1 MPNAGVIRPSRAKET
16 YHLVMTRRGLLKI
29 AASALAAPAIGL
41 PKPPGRL
48 PIAVSTLGCPKWDWN
63 TIVRNTSQWGF
74 VALELRGIQD
84 QMDLPKCAEF
94 SSSRIKGTLRD
105 LSAAGLEISDLG
117 ASAQM
122 HEPDPVKRARHMDEA
137 RRFIA
142 LAHDLGTPYVRVF
155 PNQFVPGEEKRVTFA
170 RISEGLHELGEYAR
184 PAGVTI
190 IVESHGEFRRGED
203 LIPILE
209 GAKSP
214 NVAFLW
220 DAHHTCVEG
229 EKPADTYRE
238 LGKYTRHTHLKDSL
252 PIPGKPKE
260 DRRYVLTGAGQIPVE
275 ETVRVLAS
283 NGYKGYYCFEWE
295 KRWHPEIEEPEVA
308 FPQYAK
314 KMREYL
320 AAAGVKA

>member
-1 MPNAGVIRPSRAKET
+1 
-16 YHLVMTRRGLLKI
+16 MTRRDLLR
-29 AASALAAPAIGL
+29 SATCSLAGSVAGHSKPA
-41 PKPPGRL
+41 GRL

-63 TIVRNTSQWGF
+63 TILKNTSQWGYA
-74 VALELRGIQD
+74 ALELRGIQD

-94 SSSRIKGTLRD
+94 SGTRLQGSKND
-105 LSAAGLEISDLG
+105 LSALGLKISDLG

-122 HEPDPVKRARHMDEA
+122 HEPDPAKRAKHMDEA
-137 RRFIA
+137 RRFID
-142 LAHDLGTPYVRVF
+142 LAHQLQAPYVRVF
-155 PNQFVPGEEKRVTFA
+155 PNQFIPGEDKRVTFD
-170 RISEGLHELGEYAR
+170 RISSGLHELGEYGKGS
-184 PAGVTI
+184 GVTV
-190 IVESHGEFRRGED
+190 IVESHGEFRRAED

-209 GAKSP
+209 GAKSK

-229 EKPADTYRE
+229 EKPADTFRE
-238 LGKYTRHTHLKDSL
+238 LGRYTRHTHLKDSV

-260 DRRYVLTGAGQIPVE
+260 DPRYVLTGTGQIPVK

-314 KMREYL
+314 TMRRYL
-320 AAAGVKA
+320 AEAGVSA

>member
-1 MPNAGVIRPSRAKET
+1 
-16 YHLVMTRRGLLKI
+16 MTRRGILKI
-29 AASALAAPAIGL
+29 AASTVASPAIGSS
-41 PKPPGRL
+41 KPAKRL

-74 VALELRGIQD
+74 AALELRGIQD
-84 QMDLPKCAEF
+84 QMDLPKCTELGGT
-94 SSSRIKGTLRD
+94 RLKGTLRD
-105 LSAAGLEISDLG
+105 LSAAGLAISDLG

-122 HEPDPVKRARHMDEA
+122 HEPDPAKRARHMDEA

-142 LAHDLGTPYVRVF
+142 LAHELHAPYVRVF

-170 RISEGLHELGEYAR
+170 RISDGLHELGEYAR

-203 LIPILE
+203 IIPILE
-209 GAKSP
+209 GAKSQ

-229 EKPADTYRE
+229 EKPADTFQQ
-238 LGKYTRHTHLKDSL
+238 LGKYTRHTHLKDSVA
-252 PIPGKPKE
+252 IPGKPKE
-260 DRRYVLTGAGQIPVE
+260 DRRYVLTGTGDIPVK
-275 ETVRVLAS
+275 ETVRVLAR

-308 FPQYAK
+308 FPHYSRT
-314 KMREYL
+314 MGDYL
-320 AAAGVKA
+320 AEVGVKP